1 MHPFSPQNCPVS
13 CYRAI
18 SEEMWLTYRTFLYRA
33 AFTSSFTLV
42 SREPKELEVK
52 YFKDKMHGKGEFFSP
67 GKRNLAGV
75 NTKQIMSCLLQ
86 VLPLPMPSVHLLVTI
101 LWSSTSPSPDTD
113 VLYLLILDSLWPF
126 TFYLKFSLPPLLFP
140 LLFKLKDILTL
151 TQSHR
156 SILKG
161 HKPDTLDWG
170 QLLLEWEKCFGSS
183 AQENRT

>member
-1 MHPFSPQNCPVS
+1 
-13 CYRAI
+13 
-18 SEEMWLTYRTFLYRA
+18 
-33 AFTSSFTLV
+33 
-42 SREPKELEVK
+42 
-52 YFKDKMHGKGEFFSP
+52 MHGKGEFFSP

-126 TFYLKFSLPPLLFP
+126 TFYLKFSLPPLLFL
-140 LLFKLKDILTL
+140 LLFKLKDILAL

-161 HKPDTLDWG
+161 HKPDTLGRGAAIIRMRIVFWFFSSRKQD
-170 QLLLEWEKCFGSS
+170 LISPVFNHTKDHSFTFTKCHLFYSYFIK
-183 AQENRT
+183 AQSR